1 MKKKERL
8 QNDNELRMSNK
19 EYYKE
24 RYQREK
30 HLYQKYYQTHKEEI
44 IKKRA
49 EYYHKNKERIS
60 ERRKELYREKK
71 LKQVPERQNVPEGI
85 KIKLNIKELEEKY
98 GDLY

>member
-1 MKKKERL
+1 MVSRYIKRVREQQREYYDENKDKIMLKKKERL
-8 QNDNELRMSNK
+8 QNDNEFRMSNK

-60 ERRKELYREKK
+60 ERRKELYR
-71 LKQVPERQNVPEGI
+71 
-85 KIKLNIKELEEKY
+85 
-98 GDLY
+98 